1 MRKVAVVE
9 EGRAGA
15 GTFPQPSAGPWR
27 VLAGLPD
34 RESNPG
40 PRPPPFPHLLVTVLG
55 NPQVSVDARKASRV
69 S

>member
-40 PRPPPFPHLLVTVLG
+40 PRPPPISHLLVTVRG
-55 NPQVSVDARKASRV
+55 NPQVSAGASKAPRV
-69 S
+69 P